1 MITRTFTTV
10 AMLLLAGVPLN
21 AQDPARVAIEALDA
35 YYWLQYV
42 PQRSQH
48 HVLAGMGMQLRQM
61 TDWFV
66 YEHFELADQTGMVV
80 ENLLANLPANKAG
93 IQWHDIIAKVD
104 GKSISSIDEFVAAY
118 KACKSDTVPVEIIQ
132 KGRRKTVN
140 IDKAEV
146 AKREKVFRIGVHVHP
161 VHEELA
167 LHLGLLSGA
176 KRGLFVS
183 DVAAGSPAGKVG
195 LQDGDI
201 LIKANGKWLKSRDT
215 LNNLVRESQGKVIS
229 MEFLRAGKERN
240 VKIVA
245 EELPNSHHGQITQ
258 QDAFLSEI
266 RGLSAADGI
275 HFRSREHDVE
285 AALAIER
292 VLEAVDQLTKDV
304 SELRAELKEKE

>member
-1 MITRTFTTV
+1 MITLTFTTV

-21 AQDPARVAIEALDA
+21 AQEPTRVAIEADA
-35 YYWLQYV
+35 HYQLQIV
-42 PQRSQH
+42 SQRSQH
-48 HVLAGMGMQLRQM
+48 HVLTGMGMRLRQM

-132 KGRRKTVN
+132 KGRLKTVN

-146 AKREKVFRIGVHVHP
+146 AKREKVFRIGVHVHS

-183 DVAAGSPAGKVG
+183 DVAVGSPAGKVG

-229 MEFLRAGKERN
+229 MEFLRAGKERK
-240 VKIVA
+240 VKIAA
-245 EELPNSHHGQITQ
+245 EELPNGHYGQMTQ
-258 QDAFLSEI
+258 QNPFLDI
-266 RGLSAADGI
+266 IGLSAADGI
-275 HFRSREHDVE
+275 HYRSRQRDVD
-285 AALAIER
+285 AAVAMER
-292 VLEAVDQLTKDV
+292 VLKAVDQLTKDV
-304 SELRAELKEKE
+304 SKLRAELKEKE